1 MMSLENGEIQVKKCL
16 LKEKVIQ
23 INPSSHPSTQPLK
36 IGIVNLMPQKEVTE
50 EQLFGLLE
58 KSQQSIAVYLIK
70 MGSYESTTTKK
81 EHLETHYYTIQD
93 LKDQS
98 FDGFII
104 TGAPIETIPFEEVD
118 YWSELTEIIE
128 WSQTQSHSTLYICW
142 GAMAGLYY
150 SYGIDKYLLK
160 EKLSGVFKQEVN
172 QAHPLVQG
180 FPTTFCYPQSRY
192 TQVNQEQ
199 LAQCPLT
206 AVASSQELGP
216 TILASE
222 NLRAIYILGHLEYAK
237 ETLKNEYIRDLLKGL
252 NPNMPENYFKNND
265 PNGNVIPSWHAE
277 SVLFYQNW
285 LTQLAQNKRKYNTSS
300 ER

>member
-150 SYGIDKYLLK
+150 SYQMRKAERLGIYYGLK
-160 EKLSGVFKQEVN
+160 
-172 QAHPLVQG
+172 PR
-180 FPTTFCYPQSRY
+180 P
-192 TQVNQEQ
+192 
-199 LAQCPLT
+199 
-206 AVASSQELGP
+206 
-216 TILASE
+216 
-222 NLRAIYILGHLEYAK
+222 
-237 ETLKNEYIRDLLKGL
+237 
-252 NPNMPENYFKNND
+252 
-265 PNGNVIPSWHAE
+265 
-277 SVLFYQNW
+277 
-285 LTQLAQNKRKYNTSS
+285 
-300 ER
+300 